1 VSVGE
6 TVLAPQSIAKGQR
19 TILIVYPAPA
29 PWVITESESKA
40 EAAAKMLPVFSY
52 VATNMQEDRF
62 KTASATLN
70 KYVPRWPARDLLEA
84 ALLKELPKTD
94 FAGHFIPVAEADP
107 DTTTLRSWN
116 RSTDVLDWQNRYL
129 TPDPNLPEPRDYSR
143 YLPWDDALAL
153 EVNLLPL
160 LAADDDGN
168 MVPTLSATS
177 RLYRCQTMHLLWQ
190 HDDKVDDPSSA
201 RTLYEFETLPQQLV
215 DRWQALVPALAA
227 KISGSLTGALHP
239 VTSTNTAPGGMA
251 PAPSTG
257 TGSFPL
263 PPAASSATAAAP
275 AVTAPAGD
283 GPPAA
288 QPAAAAPKAPAVAA
302 PAGDGPPAPQP
313 ALPAAPPPPA
323 AASVSTATATTP
335 AGDGP
340 PAPQPA
346 PKP

>member
-1 VSVGE
+1 
-6 TVLAPQSIAKGQR
+6 
-19 TILIVYPAPA
+19 
-29 PWVITESESKA
+29 
-40 EAAAKMLPVFSY
+40 MLPVFSY
-52 VATNMQEDRF
+52 VATNMQEDRY
-62 KTASATLN
+62 KAASDTLA

-107 DTTTLRSWN
+107 DTTTLRGWN
-116 RSTDVLDWQNRYL
+116 RSNDVLDWQNRYL
-129 TPDPNLPEPRDYSR
+129 TPDPTLPQPRDYSR

-190 HDDKVDDPSSA
+190 HDDKADDPGSA

-215 DRWQALVPALAA
+215 DRWRALVPALAV

-239 VTSTNTAPGGMA
+239 AISSATAPGGMA
-251 PAPSTG
+251 PALSTG
-257 TGSFPL
+257 TPSLPL
-263 PPAASSATAAAP
+263 PPAASSATATAPP
-275 AVTAPAGD
+275 AVTAPAS
-283 GPPAA
+283 AA
-288 QPAAAAPKAPAVAA
+288 MAA

-313 ALPAAPPPPA
+313 GLPAASSGTAAGLGAPSISTPTAAATVPPAVSSSTTASPAIPAVSASTATAPAGEPSPAPPPA
-323 AASVSTATATTP
+323 A
-335 AGDGP
+335 
-340 PAPQPA
+340 
-346 PKP
+346 KP